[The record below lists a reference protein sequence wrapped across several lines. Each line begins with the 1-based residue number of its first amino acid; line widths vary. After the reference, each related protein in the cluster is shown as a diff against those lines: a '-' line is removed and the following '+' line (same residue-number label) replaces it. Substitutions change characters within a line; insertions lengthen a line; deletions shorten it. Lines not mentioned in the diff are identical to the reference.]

1 MVSSMGTGGIVRESR
16 WRQFRARAMWM
27 VARALG
33 RGRQDLM
40 PSRGSHVRS
49 AFLPVCP
56 DFPGVE
62 SRARQAQ
69 GKGRDSVTLR
79 QTVLQIT
86 VTVRPL
92 FMTLR

>member
-16 WRQFRARAMWM
+16 WRQFRARPMWM
-27 VARALG
+27 VARASG
-33 RGRQDLM
+33 RSCQDLVERA
-40 PSRGSHVRS
+40 SESHVRS

-56 DFPGVE
+56 DFQVSRVE
-62 SRARQAQ
+62 L
-69 GKGRDSVTLR
+69 GKASPRDSVTLS

-86 VTVRPL
+86 VTVRRL